1 MLLPFSASHLLP
13 VNPLSNLLPPASI
26 KVFPD
31 PTIHSYFPR
40 IAKKKKKKLFSTIK
54 ELLGESPSL
63 ISSCV
68 ISNNDF

>member
-40 IAKKKKKKLFSTIK
+40 IAKKKKKKIIL
-54 ELLGESPSL
+54 
-63 ISSCV
+63 
-68 ISNNDF
+68 NNKGTTG

>member
-40 IAKKKKKKLFSTIK
+40 IEKKKKKKIIL
-54 ELLGESPSL
+54 
-63 ISSCV
+63 
-68 ISNNDF
+68 NNKGTTG